1 MLSDFYK
8 ISKDDKIWWAREIV
22 DENIIGGAIYFSF
35 DKKKIF
41 NLLSDYPDKLTEEE
55 LSIFNKE
62 NPEFLKKY

>member
-1 MLSDFYK
+1 MISDFYK

-41 NLLSDYPDKLTEEE
+41 NLLSDYPDKLKN
-55 LSIFNKE
+55 LVSLI
-62 NPEFLKKY
+62 KKILNS

>member
-1 MLSDFYK
+1 MISDFYK

-41 NLLSDYPDKLTEEE
+41 NLLSDYPDKLTDEE